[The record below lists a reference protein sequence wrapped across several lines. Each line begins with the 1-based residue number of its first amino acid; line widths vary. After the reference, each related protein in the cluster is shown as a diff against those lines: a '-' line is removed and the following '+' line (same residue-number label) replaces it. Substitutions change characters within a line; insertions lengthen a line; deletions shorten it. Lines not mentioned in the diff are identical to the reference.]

1 MDDETVDATVECVF
15 AGENFGAKDG
25 EEGLRGLL
33 KSSRPGC
40 ATCECMHVCVC
51 MLCVGCDCV
60 CVCARARFDTCTH
73 ACKKEER
80 PSRDPRI

>member
-1 MDDETVDATVECVF
+1 MDDETVDATIECVL

-51 MLCVGCDCV
+51 MYAVCRVWLCV
-60 CVCARARFDTCTH
+60 CVWARAF
-73 ACKKEER
+73 
-80 PSRDPRI
+80 

>member
-40 ATCECMHVCVC
+40 ATCECMQA
-51 MLCVGCDCV
+51 CV
-60 CVCARARFDTCTH
+60 CVCVCVYAVCRV
-73 ACKKEER
+73 
-80 PSRDPRI
+80 